1 MEAITQ
7 QIAIVTNEL
16 EALKAE
22 IIGIKGAHA
31 SLHQTTVATT
41 KQHEGVIDEQAAKVA
56 GIQMKIDELAMTA
69 GASKGG
75 SYKSLIEPKNVTVE
89 VFHGSVA
96 DSRAKFLSWGE
107 RVRDKA
113 DLLNPVFGEAMLKA
127 ENRNEPITIEESQN
141 MGSKPLVETRIAGGF
156 ERPD

>member
-41 KQHEGVIDEQAAKVA
+41 QQHEGVIGEQAAKVA
-56 GIQMKIDELAMTA
+56 GIQKKIDELSATA
-69 GASKGG
+69 NTHKGG
-75 SYKSLIEPKNVTVE
+75 AHKSLIEPKNVTVE

-96 DSRAKFLSWGE
+96 DSRAKFLSWGGTS
-107 RVRDKA
+107 
-113 DLLNPVFGEAMLKA
+113 P
-127 ENRNEPITIEESQN
+127 
-141 MGSKPLVETRIAGGF
+141 
-156 ERPD
+156 